1 MNIEKSQLIRGAE
14 SDFVFIVGLEVH
26 AQVRSKS
33 KLFSSASTQFGAEPN
48 SNVSFIDAG
57 MPGMLP
63 VVNSFCIEQAVKTGL
78 GINAEINLISR
89 FDRKNYFYPDLPQ
102 GYQISQLYEPVVG
115 KGKISI
121 QTEEKLQKEV
131 GIERIHLEQDA
142 GKSIHD
148 MDPTTS
154 FVDLNRTGIALM
166 EIVSKPEIN
175 SPFEAVEYIKK
186 LRLIMRYLETCDGN
200 MQEGSLRA
208 DVNVSVCEV
217 NTFQNFRK
225 TGNYD
230 LLGTR
235 CEIKNMNSLK
245 FIQQA
250 INFEARRQIK
260 LIESGK
266 QVEQETRLYDPNKN
280 ETRPLRS
287 KEDAHD
293 YRYFP
298 DPDLLPVNLSQ
309 EQIDKIKPLVGELP
323 QDKLNKYVDNYS
335 LEKDIAKII
344 IAEKQNANLFE
355 KMISESTVKPKF
367 IAAWLVGDIFAFI
380 KENNLE
386 VNSLN
391 DKTKDITDLLRLIS
405 DDVISNKAGKEILP
419 KVLNGEG
426 KPSEL
431 VKELGLEQV
440 SDSGELEKIIDEA
453 LVGEEENI
461 LKFQGG
467 SDRVLGYFVG
477 KCLKATKGKGN
488 PKLIYKILLERLKK

>member
-1 MNIEKSQLIRGAE
+1 M
-14 SDFVFIVGLEVH
+14 
-26 AQVRSKS
+26 
-33 KLFSSASTQFGAEPN
+33 LFDTSTG
-48 SNVSFIDAG
+48 
-57 MPGMLP
+57 
-63 VVNSFCIEQAVKTGL
+63 
-78 GINAEINLISR
+78 
-89 FDRKNYFYPDLPQ
+89 
-102 GYQISQLYEPVVG
+102 
-115 KGKISI
+115 
-121 QTEEKLQKEV
+121 
-131 GIERIHLEQDA
+131 
-142 GKSIHD
+142 
-148 MDPTTS
+148 
-154 FVDLNRTGIALM
+154 
-166 EIVSKPEIN
+166 
-175 SPFEAVEYIKK
+175 
-186 LRLIMRYLETCDGN
+186 
-200 MQEGSLRA
+200 
-208 DVNVSVCEV
+208 
-217 NTFQNFRK
+217 
-225 TGNYD
+225 
-230 LLGTR
+230 
-235 CEIKNMNSLK
+235 
-245 FIQQA
+245 
-250 INFEARRQIK
+250 
-260 LIESGK
+260 
-266 QVEQETRLYDPNKN
+266 ETRAM
-280 ETRPLRS
+280 RS
-287 KEDAHD
+287 KEYSHD

-323 QDKLNKYVDNYS
+323 QDKLNKYLDNYS
-335 LEKDIAKII
+335 LDKDIAKII

-488 PKLIYKILLERLKK
+488 PKLINKILLERLKK